1 MDRGPLGGVGWFSHF
16 SGIERPFPF
25 RGNTSSIAICRVSQL
40 VCSWIVTVL
49 SAGLQLDFNRPV
61 SWGLDCNRPVSW
73 RLGFNRPVSWRLSF
87 NRPVGWRLDFNLP
100 VSWKLGFNRPVSWRL
115 GFNRP
120 VSCIGSPLGRS
131 HPLGGNTSHVY
142 RVICRVRWLVSSWI
156 VTDLSAGSWILT
168 VLPAGSWILTV
179 LPAV

>member
-73 RLGFNRPVSWRLSF
+73 RLGFNRPVS
-87 NRPVGWRLDFNLP
+87 
-100 VSWKLGFNRPVSWRL
+100 
-115 GFNRP
+115 
-120 VSCIGSPLGRS
+120 CIGSPLGRS